1 MSETISTLDFRNGMA
16 LLTGAV
22 NVITTDGPA
31 GLAGFTASAVCSVTD
46 QPPTVL
52 VCANRSSFAHRFFV
66 ENRVICINVLSA
78 EQQELSG
85 LFASRDVT
93 MDERFSRA
101 PWQTIVT
108 GAPALQGA
116 LVNFDGEITQIH
128 EVGSH
133 SIFFAEL
140 RGVRLHNQELQGLAY
155 FNRAY
160 HRLGQPQGSAG
171 KV

>member
-1 MSETISTLDFRNGMA
+1 MSDTISIHDFRNGMA
-16 LLTGAV
+16 LLAGAV

-52 VCANRSSFAHRFFV
+52 VCMNRNSFAHRFFV
-66 ENRVICINVLSA
+66 ENRAICINVLSA
-78 EQQELSG
+78 QQQDLSALFSNREVPMEQR
-85 LFASRDVT
+85 FAL
-93 MDERFSRA
+93 A
-101 PWQTIVT
+101 PWQSLST
-108 GAPALQGA
+108 GAPALERA

-140 RGVRLHNQELQGLAY
+140 RSVRLNNEQSQGLAY

-160 HRLGQPQGSAG
+160 HQLGQLQVGTGLS
-171 KV
+171 

>member
-1 MSETISTLDFRNGMA
+1 MVSTTDFRNGMS
-16 LLTGAV
+16 LLAGAV

-46 QPPTVL
+46 QPPTLL
-52 VCANRSSFAHRFFV
+52 VCMNRSSFAHRFFV
-66 ENRVICINVLSA
+66 ENRSLCVNVLSA
-78 EQQELSG
+78 AQQDMSA
-85 LFASRDVT
+85 LFADRAVT
-93 MDERFSRA
+93 MDQRFARTAWSA
-101 PWQTIVT
+101 LHT
-108 GAPALQGA
+108 GAPALEGA

-140 RGVRLHNQELQGLAY
+140 RAVRLAGEASQGLAY

-160 HRLGQPQGSAG
+160 HRLGAAQAG
-171 KV
+171 VGAP